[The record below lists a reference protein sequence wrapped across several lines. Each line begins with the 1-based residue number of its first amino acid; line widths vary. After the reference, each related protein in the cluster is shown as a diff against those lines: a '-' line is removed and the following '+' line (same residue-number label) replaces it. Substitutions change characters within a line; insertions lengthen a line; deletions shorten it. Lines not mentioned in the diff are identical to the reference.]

1 MTPRRA
7 YMGSEAA
14 QILSVSVQSLQ
25 YLMKKGEAGVCA
37 ARENLQTAA
46 YLSLEA
52 SPPPPEISA

>member
-7 YMGSEAA
+7 YAGDEAA
-14 QILSVSVQSLQ
+14 PILSLSVRSLR

-46 YLSLEA
+46 HLRCEA